1 MLKTAKKR
9 KSIVR
14 STCFN
19 TIMSE
24 KSTVSSYR
32 QKSSKFRILGQFFRV
47 GTQKFPFASYT
58 ATILKLPLLWTR
70 STPLTLHLLSWY
82 VITFRVFVR
91 SRTCWLC
98 FVAPIPG
105 GRHYIALLAP
115 IVVNC
120 GEHANAIFRL
130 NLGLAS

>member
-47 GTQKFPFASYT
+47 GRQKFSFCIIHCDHT
-58 ATILKLPLLWTR
+58 ETLFTMDPLY
-70 STPLTLHLLSWY
+70 STGTSLIQPDVMTFC
-82 VITFRVFVR
+82 VIVR

-98 FVAPIPG
+98 FVAPIPRG
-105 GRHYIALLAP
+105 LQSVAQLAP
-115 IVVNC
+115 N
-120 GEHANAIFRL
+120 FRQL
-130 NLGLAS
+130 RRTFECHI

>member
-1 MLKTAKKR
+1 MLVASHFVLLPALYVASR
-9 KSIVR
+9 SISCIVKNR
-14 STCFN
+14 QNFVFW
-19 TIMSE
+19 
-24 KSTVSSYR
+24 VS
-32 QKSSKFRILGQFFRV
+32 FFGLEDRNS
-47 GTQKFPFASYT
+47 PFASYN
-58 ATILKLPLLWTR
+58 ATILKLSLLWTR

-120 GEHANAIFRL
+120 GEYANATFRV
-130 NLGLAS
+130 NLRFAS